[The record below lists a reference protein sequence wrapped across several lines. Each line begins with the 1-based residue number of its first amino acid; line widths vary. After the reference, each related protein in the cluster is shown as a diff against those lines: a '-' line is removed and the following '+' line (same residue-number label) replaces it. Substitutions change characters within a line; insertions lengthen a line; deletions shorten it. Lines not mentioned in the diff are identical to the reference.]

1 MHLRCFGF
9 PRGKAAEFHYNSRPS
24 RLAAAPYRKPHAI
37 QGDTMRMNLKVPFAE
52 KDQAKKLGARWD
64 ATLKVW
70 YVAPGS
76 DPAPFAQW
84 SPTPHAA
91 TNISAPTT
99 APAKATGARQQA
111 SGKVFV
117 GSAYVAQERVC
128 DCPPWE
134 TCDKCAA
141 TALRT
146 TP

>member
-1 MHLRCFGF
+1 
-9 PRGKAAEFHYNSRPS
+9 
-24 RLAAAPYRKPHAI
+24 
-37 QGDTMRMNLKVPFAE
+37 MRMNLKVPFAE

-64 ATLKVW
+64 AALKVW
-70 YVAPGS
+70 YIAAGS

-84 SPTPHAA
+84 SPTPHATA
-91 TNISAPTT
+91 ANVSGT
-99 APAKATGARQQA
+99 APAPTKAATARQQA

-134 TCDKCAA
+134 TCDKCVA